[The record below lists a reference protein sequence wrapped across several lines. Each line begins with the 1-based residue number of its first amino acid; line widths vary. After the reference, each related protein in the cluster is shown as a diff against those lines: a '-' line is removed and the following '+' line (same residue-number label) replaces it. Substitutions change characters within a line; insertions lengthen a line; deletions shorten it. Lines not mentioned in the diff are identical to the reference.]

1 MVHQV
6 QLVTEC
12 LPSFFLAT
20 FTLMGKCFLI
30 SEISCIIYKNVIQ
43 YKCKEHSVT
52 ECLPDLSQRH
62 CPKRRCHFFISITNN
77 SNKNKAIFTRINTHI
92 LYGLFFMDI
101 EPPFLFNQVPL
112 IYFES
117 RYARCTSC
125 SILTL

>member
-1 MVHQV
+1 MVHKV

-52 ECLPDLSQRH
+52 ECLP
-62 CPKRRCHFFISITNN
+62 I
-77 SNKNKAIFTRINTHI
+77 
-92 LYGLFFMDI
+92 
-101 EPPFLFNQVPL
+101 V
-112 IYFES
+112 
-117 RYARCTSC
+117 
-125 SILTL
+125 